1 MENLQKYELD
11 VREIRTGNRYQN
23 AVATVI
29 FVIYSMVMLQQFIY
43 FTVWLCVLNFVIIVG
58 YS

>member
-1 MENLQKYELD
+1 MENLLKYELD